1 MAPNHCSGDHKCSQ
15 SSLEAK
21 IEILLL
27 NIVNEFANI
36 FRENFTKMMQDAE
49 CLGDN
54 EEIIVEKMQIAF
66 MNRTLDV
73 DFLCESLGREK

>member
-1 MAPNHCSGDHKCSQ
+1 
-15 SSLEAK
+15 
-21 IEILLL
+21 
-27 NIVNEFANI
+27 
-36 FRENFTKMMQDAE
+36 MMQDAE
-49 CLGDN
+49 CLGEN